1 MLEMIYEASRVE
13 EWNNEVKVVVS
24 TQKKAT
30 WCVRR
35 GELEVEDWEEANNI
49 NHGVDS
55 TEKMMQ
61 VERHNL
67 ILNAEDVRDNR

>member
-1 MLEMIYEASRVE
+1 M
-13 EWNNEVKVVVS
+13 
-24 TQKKAT
+24 
-30 WCVRR
+30 RR